1 MSTSSNATPDAQKQ
15 GAELAER
22 VLAGDWRALARAI
35 TYIEN
40 DHPSAAS
47 LAAALYPRTGH
58 AQVLG
63 VTGPPGAGKST
74 LVDALTALIRKEG
87 RSVGIV
93 AVDPTSPFT
102 GGAVLGDRVRM
113 QRHAGD
119 PGVFIRSMASRRSA
133 GGLAP
138 ATRDVVRALDAFG
151 RDIVLVETVGVGQI
165 ELEIMKVAD
174 TVIVVTVPGLGDGV
188 QTIKAGLLEIADI
201 FVVNMADRPGAHQT
215 VADLKIMLTLGGAEE
230 RRRRWKP
237 PVLETIATDGTG
249 IEEVWAACQ
258 RHHQVLEADERM
270 GRSRDRLRE
279 EVVEAVQRRIGE
291 IVAGQLS
298 RDGDMEPV
306 LAAVLRREIDPRAA
320 AHQIVAKHLGSAGH
334 S

>member
-1 MSTSSNATPDAQKQ
+1 VD
-15 GAELAER
+15 LAHR
-22 VLAGDWRALARAI
+22 VLERDWRALARAI
-35 TYIEN
+35 TYVEN
-40 DHPSAAS
+40 DHPAAAA
-47 LAAALYPRTGH
+47 LVAALYPRTGH
-58 AQVLG
+58 AHVIG

-74 LVDALTALIRKEG
+74 LVDALTAVIRKDG
-87 RSVGIV
+87 MSVGIV

-151 RDIVLVETVGVGQI
+151 RDIILVETVGVGQI

-174 TVIVVTVPGLGDGV
+174 TVVVVTVPGLGDGV
-188 QTIKAGLLEIADI
+188 QTIKAGLLEIADC
-201 FVVNMADRPGAHQT
+201 FVVNMADRAGAHQT

-237 PVLETIATDGTG
+237 PVIETIATQGEGVDK
-249 IEEVWAACQ
+249 VWAACQ
-258 RHHQVLEADERM
+258 QHQQVLAADERM
-270 GRSRDRLRE
+270 GRSHDRLRD
-279 EVVEAVQRRIGE
+279 EVIEAVQRRIGDYVGE
-291 IVAGQLS
+291 ELARNGS
-298 RDGDMEPV
+298 MEPV
-306 LAAVLRREIDPRAA
+306 LAAVLRRELDPRAA
-320 AHQIVAKHLGSAGH
+320 AQQIVDRHLRSRPRG
-334 S
+334 